1 MTWAYHATDA
11 RGRDLR
17 GVLDASSETE
27 ARAQLRA
34 RQLFL
39 VSLEAV
45 APTRE
50 SAAASHPVGGWRQQ
64 VAHWSGGATRELAV
78 LTRAMASLLD
88 AGIPLDRALDHL
100 GSTASAGWR
109 APFRSIR
116 QRVQRGQSL
125 ADALGD
131 EASFPRLFAPMIAA
145 AESSGRL
152 AATWASL
159 ADHLERTVDTS
170 SRVRAAL
177 VYPAILAMASL
188 IGTTVL
194 LLVVVPRFATLLA
207 DATIPLP
214 LLTRALLAVSAGLR
228 SGGWLVMAAALA
240 ALWLVA
246 ARGSG
251 SRGRPW
257 WHRLPLVDG
266 YLRERDAAQYL
277 DTLGLALDSGV
288 PLLRAMALAR
298 GTVAT
303 PLLVDACAAAEVRV
317 RDGGGVADALGG
329 LLPPLARPLLSAG
342 ESGGALAAMAQR
354 AAAVAESRARE
365 RLEGAVRLLEPLL
378 ILAFGGV
385 VGVVALGLLQA
396 VYQLNA
402 VAL

>member
-11 RGRDLR
+11 RGRDQH

-45 APTRE
+45 ASTRA
-50 SAAASHPVGGWRQQ
+50 SAAATHPVGGWRQQ

-109 APFRSIR
+109 APFRSIQ

-125 ADALGD
+125 AEALAD
-131 EASFPRLFAPMIAA
+131 EASFPRLYAPMIAA

-170 SRVRAAL
+170 TRVRAAL

-188 IGTTVL
+188 IGTTIL

-240 ALWLVA
+240 ALWLA

-257 WHRLPLVDG
+257 WHRLPMVDG
-266 YLRERDAAQYL
+266 YLRERDAARYL

-298 GTVAT
+298 GTVET
-303 PLLVDACAAAEVRV
+303 PRLVDACAAAEVRV

-385 VGVVALGLLQA
+385 VGGVALGLLQA